1 LEKNRRFS
9 LFEGRKG
16 FQPDLYHLLF
26 LPAALDGIMAE
37 LSRKERFL
45 ETLLGDGADRFPFFD
60 LEPSDETIR
69 KWHRQGLPRGRSVP
83 SYFDLEIPYSAG
95 LTIRSYPYY
104 RKASGLLHDPSSFSR
119 YYDPDEPSRYPK
131 NFVKRAER
139 LNRQGHVLYVDASGG
154 GLLQML
160 GVGDWESLQAACYAL
175 MKEPR
180 KVEDLLER
188 TTDFYCLCLKRALS
202 QVRVD
207 YASLYEPIASN
218 TGPVVS
224 PAMFE
229 RFAIPGYRKV
239 LNLLKGFGVPIR
251 ILSTTGGTLGPLLP
265 LLIDAGINGLWISN
279 IRSAGMEY
287 GALRRT
293 FGPDLALIGGID
305 SGVLQLGEAAMRR
318 KVKETVLPLLRI
330 GHYLPC
336 LDDRPR
342 ANVTFSQYSLFRRI
356 LKEIA
361 TER

>member
-1 LEKNRRFS
+1 
-9 LFEGRKG
+9 
-16 FQPDLYHLLF
+16 
-26 LPAALDGIMAE
+26 MAE
-37 LSRKERFL
+37 LSRKQRFL
-45 ETLLGDGADRFPFFD
+45 ETLVGDGADRFPFFD

-69 KWHRQGLPRGRSVP
+69 KWHQEGLPWGRSVP
-83 SYFDLEIPYSAG
+83 SYFDLEIHYSVG

-119 YYDPDEPSRYPK
+119 YYDPDEPSRYVK

-139 LNRQGHVLYVDASGG
+139 LNRQGQVLYVDASGG

-160 GVGDWESLQAACYAL
+160 GVGDWESLKSACYAL
-175 MKEPR
+175 IKEPR

-188 TTDFYCLCLKRALS
+188 TTDFYCVCLKRALS
-202 QVRVD
+202 QARVD

-229 RFAIPGYRKV
+229 RFSVPGYRKV
-239 LNLLKGFGVPIR
+239 LNLLKDFDVPLR
-251 ILSTTGGTLGPLLP
+251 ILSTTGGNLGPLLP

-287 GALRRT
+287 GALRRI

-305 SGVLQLGEAAMRR
+305 SGVLHLDESAMRR
-318 KVKETVLPLLRI
+318 KVEETVLPLLEI

-342 ANVTFSQYSLFRRI
+342 ANTRFSQYRLFRRI

-361 TER
+361 GSNRFSPFIEQRSNDRHES

>member
-1 LEKNRRFS
+1 LAQKESIRDK
-9 LFEGRKG
+9 
-16 FQPDLYHLLF
+16 D
-26 LPAALDGIMAE
+26 DVIMAE
-37 LSRKERFL
+37 LSRKQRFL
-45 ETLLGDGADRFPFFD
+45 GTLLGDGADRFPFFD
-60 LEPSDETIR
+60 LEPSDETI
-69 KWHRQGLPRGRSVP
+69 KEWHRQGLPRGRSVP
-83 SYFDLEIPYSAG
+83 SYFNLEIHYSVG

-119 YYDPDEPSRYPK
+119 YYDPGEPSRFGK

-160 GVGDWESLQAACYAL
+160 GVGDWESLKSACYAL
-175 MKEPR
+175 IKEPG

-202 QVRVD
+202 QVRAD

-239 LNLLKGFGVPIR
+239 LNLLKDFNVPLR
-251 ILSTTGGTLGPLLP
+251 ILSTTGGNLGPLLP
-265 LLIDAGINGLWISN
+265 ALIDAGINGLWISN

-287 GALRRT
+287 EALRRT

-305 SGVLQLGEAAMRR
+305 SGILHLDEATMRR
-318 KVKETVLPLLRI
+318 KTEKVVVPLLEI

-342 ANVTFSQYSLFRRI
+342 VNTTFSQYSLFRRI

-361 TER
+361 ASKS